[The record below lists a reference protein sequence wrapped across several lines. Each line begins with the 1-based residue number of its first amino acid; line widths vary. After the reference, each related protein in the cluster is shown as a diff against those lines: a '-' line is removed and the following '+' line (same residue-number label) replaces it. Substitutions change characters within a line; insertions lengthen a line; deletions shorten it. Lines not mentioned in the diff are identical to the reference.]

1 MSEQD
6 TFYGYD
12 EEAAV
17 AADNIANR
25 INENGPYIG
34 RFTRAEDV
42 TSSGKGTKGIFYE
55 FECPGGGKTTFTL
68 WTKSANGEVI
78 NVGMNK
84 VQAMLTILGLK
95 HGLRAQPGKVQK
107 WDEDEG
113 KRVEADGMIFPDLLD
128 KDIGLVFQKELYT
141 RNDGKDGDRMEL
153 VMSFDAVSRLS
164 ASEIKERK
172 VKGEKLDKVVRTLKT
187 RDNRTKSAAEPSQP
201 AVGAPVGDF

>member
-25 INENGPYIG
+25 ISENAAYVGS
-34 RFTRAEDV
+34 FTRVEDL
-42 TSSGKGTKGIFYE
+42 TSQKGTKGVYFE
-55 FECPGGGKTTFTL
+55 FECPGGGKTNFTL
-68 WTKSANGEVI
+68 YTKKAEGEVI

-84 VQAMLTILGLK
+84 LQAMLTILGLK

-113 KRVEADGMIFPDLLD
+113 KRVEADGMVFPDLIG
-128 KDIGLVFQKELYT
+128 KPIGLVFQKELYT
-141 RNDGKDGDRMEL
+141 GNDGKDRDRMEL
-153 VMSFDAVSRLS
+153 VMSFDATSKLS

-172 VKGEKLDKVVRTLKT
+172 AKPEKLDKVVRGLKT
-187 RDNRTKSAAEPSQP
+187 RDNRVKQAAEPSQP
-201 AVGAPVGDF
+201 AVGASAGDF